1 MSLHFVTIGSMPET
15 TARPLRRDA
24 ERNRQ
29 RILKTAR
36 EVFAERGLGVSL
48 DEIAREAGVGVGTVY
63 RRFPDKEV
71 LIDALFE
78 DRLAEVLDAAR
89 YSVGMSDPWRAIET
103 FLTRSLELQVADRGL
118 KELMLIETQ
127 DGHTRLERARAQIQP
142 LIEQVLSR
150 AQAAGV
156 VRADLAATDLFL
168 LQHAISEVADFTR
181 ESAPE
186 VWRRLLVISLD
197 GLRPDRRRPTP
208 MPAPPLDAEAMVCA
222 MRDWEPR
229 RRRAQPR

>member
-1 MSLHFVTIGSMPET
+1 MEAIAS
-15 TARPLRRDA
+15 RPLRRDA

-29 RILKTAR
+29 RIIETAR
-36 EVFAERGLGVSL
+36 TVFAERGLNVSL

-78 DRLAEVLDAAR
+78 DRFGEILQAAHDSLATR
-89 YSVGMSDPWRAIET
+89 DPWLAVEN

-118 KELMLIETQ
+118 KELMLSGTS
-127 DGHTRLERARAQIQP
+127 DGHARLERGRSQIQP
-142 LIEQVLSR
+142 LVEEVLAR
-150 AQAAGV
+150 AQEAGV
-156 VRADLAATDLFL
+156 VRADLEATDLFL
-168 LQHAISEVADFTR
+168 LQHAISEAADFTR

-197 GLRPDRRRPTP
+197 GLRPDRRRPTA
-208 MPAPPLDAEAMVCA
+208 MPVPPLDAQQMVCA
-222 MRDWEPR
+222 MRDWAPR
-229 RRRAQPR
+229 RRRAQGR